1 MVSNSIFYYWG
12 ENMNTEKYIILR
24 SREISAPNP
33 GNIGMRGA
41 GVTTFGQPKPEI
53 KLEEADLTKGER
65 NDLRRDPRTRAIAM
79 PMPLRLITP
88 VSASAVPA
96 DATPAPETWG
106 VKAVRA
112 PESPFDGSGVTV
124 AVLDTGIDPNHP
136 AFVNV
141 KLTQQNFTTEDPN
154 DLHGHGTHCAGT
166 IFGAD
171 INGTRIGIARKVDRA
186 LIGKV
191 LGEGGGSSA
200 TLAKAIQWALQEGA
214 HVISMSLGID
224 FPGYVDWLVKQ
235 NGMDINPATSMAL
248 EEYRANV
255 NLFTELAGYVKAFG
269 ALGQGAIIVAA
280 SGNESKRP
288 TYEIS
293 VAPPAAGTGIIAVGA
308 LGQSDTGLVVAS
320 FSNNQA
326 DIAAPGV
333 DIQSAEAGNTGL
345 VSMSGTSMATPHAT
359 GVAALWAQRQLQMT
373 GRVENQSLM
382 AQLVASGTYSALVA
396 GSEEDDVGTG
406 IVQAPLN

>member
-1 MVSNSIFYYWG
+1 MS
-12 ENMNTEKYIILR
+12 TEKYIVLR
-24 SREISAPNP
+24 TRETSAPTR
-33 GNIGMRGA
+33 GDMGTRGA
-41 GVTTFGQPKPEI
+41 GLSTFGQPKPEI
-53 KLEEADLTKGER
+53 KLEEADLSKRER

-79 PMPLRLITP
+79 PMPLRLIAP
-88 VSASAVPA
+88 VSNSEVPPDPA
-96 DATPAPETWG
+96 PAPETWG
-106 VKAVRA
+106 VKAIRA
-112 PESPFDGSGVTV
+112 PESPYDGSGVTV

-136 AFVNV
+136 AFANA
-141 KLTQQNFTTEDPN
+141 KLVQQNFTTEDPN

-171 INGTRIGIARKVDRA
+171 VNGTRIGIARNVERA

-191 LGEGGGSSA
+191 LGEGGGTSG

-224 FPGYVDWLVKQ
+224 FPGYVDWLVQQ
-235 NGMDINPATSMAL
+235 NGMDVNPATSMAL

-255 NLFTELAGYVKAFG
+255 NLFTELARFVQAYGAF
-269 ALGQGAIIVAA
+269 GQGAIIVAA

-288 TYEIS
+288 QYEIS

-308 LGQSDTGLVVAS
+308 LGQSDNGLIVAN

-326 DIAAPGV
+326 DVSAPGV
-333 DIQSAEAGNTGL
+333 DIQSAEANNTGL
-345 VSMSGTSMATPHAT
+345 VSMSGTSMATPHVA

-382 AQLVASGTYSALVA
+382 SQLVASGTYAPLAQGV
-396 GSEEDDVGTG
+396 EEDDVGTG
-406 IVQAPLN
+406 IVQVPLS

>member
-1 MVSNSIFYYWG
+1 MS
-12 ENMNTEKYIILR
+12 TEKYIILR
-24 SREISAPNP
+24 SREISAPT
-33 GNIGMRGA
+33 RGDMGTRGT
-41 GVTTFGQPKPEI
+41 GVSTFGQPKPEI
-53 KLEEADLTKGER
+53 KLEEADLSKRER

-79 PMPLRLITP
+79 PMPMKLIAP
-88 VSASAVPA
+88 VSSSAVSP

-112 PESPFDGSGVTV
+112 PESPFDGSGITI

-136 AFVNV
+136 AFANV
-141 KLTQQNFTTEDPN
+141 TLVQQNFTTEDPN

-171 INGTRIGIARKVDRA
+171 VNGTRIGIARNVERA

-191 LGEGGGSSA
+191 LGEGGGSSG

-224 FPGYVDWLVKQ
+224 FPGYVDWLVKE
-235 NGMDINPATSMAL
+235 NGMDVNPATSMAL

-255 NLFTELAGYVKAFG
+255 NLFTELARFVQAYGSF
-269 ALGQGAIIVAA
+269 GQGAIIVAA

-288 TYEIS
+288 SYEIS
-293 VAPPAAGTGIIAVGA
+293 VAPPAAGTGILAVGA
-308 LGQSDTGLVVAS
+308 LGQSDNGLIVAG

-326 DIAAPGV
+326 DVAAPGV
-333 DIQSAEAGNTGL
+333 DIQSAEANSTGL
-345 VSMSGTSMATPHAT
+345 VSMSGTSMATPHVA

-382 AQLVASGTYSALVA
+382 AQLVASGTYAPLA
-396 GSEEDDVGTG
+396 QGAEEDDVGTG
-406 IVQAPLN
+406 IVQVPLS